1 MQSWHANVFI
11 CSLGSYH
18 SCYHYHLEWCDSGQQ
33 CDTWPWPVPHLVT
46 TLSPGDITPVQ
57 TTQSHTFGFIA
68 AFNCT
73 ALHCILKEIDIVFSP
88 PVRMIGYVS
97 EHQKSDHLIHPP
109 DKKNNPWTEKVSR
122 EQCNLMQI
130 DKYDWWLNVEIL
142 LFILTFQ
149 QKSKKEW
156 NYKILILF
164 PRRVAFGRVNHPAIG
179 KWAWDKYSNWKP
191 IIFNSRTSAVS
202 AASRRDA

>member
-18 SCYHYHLEWCDSGQQ
+18 SCYHYHLECCDSGQQ

-46 TLSPGDITPVQ
+46 TLTTLSPGDITPVQ
-57 TTQSHTFGFIA
+57 TNQSHTFGFIA
-68 AFNCT
+68 A
-73 ALHCILKEIDIVFSP
+73 LHCNCIVKAIDIVFSP
-88 PVRMIGYVS
+88 PVSMIGYVS

-109 DKKNNPWTEKVSR
+109 DKKNNPWTEKVSS

-156 NYKILILF
+156 ITKSYHN
-164 PRRVAFGRVNHPAIG
+164 N
-179 KWAWDKYSNWKP
+179 P
-191 IIFNSRTSAVS
+191 IP
-202 AASRRDA
+202 

>member
-1 MQSWHANVFI
+1 MWHLALTSPTPGHHTVTRR
-11 CSLGSYH
+11 
-18 SCYHYHLEWCDSGQQ
+18 HYTSSNKS
-33 CDTWPWPVPHLVT
+33 VT
-46 TLSPGDITPVQ
+46 HIWLYCCLWL
-57 TTQSHTFGFIA
+57 
-68 AFNCT
+68 NC
-73 ALHCILKEIDIVFSP
+73 HCIVLKAIDIVFSP

-109 DKKNNPWTEKVSR
+109 DKKNNPWTEKVSS

-191 IIFNSRTSAVS
+191 IIFNSMTSAVS